1 MEQANA
7 AYQQTADHLDTA
19 VRAANP
25 GMDHP
30 PAMSFEQIVHSIYM
44 TAILQLGGA
53 TKPGEQP
60 KIDLMGARQSIDML
74 AILAEK
80 TKGNLTPAE
89 SQLMDNALFEIRMGF
104 LEVTQALARS
114 AANRQP
120 PPSGAARPPH
130 HRPLETNAS
139 NPHLSRQRH
148 LDGSPHAGMR
158 LRRLPLRGLARARP
172 VPAPSPRNRRTRP
185 SVLISWEGHNVV
197 IDTGPDFHAQAIA
210 AGIHRLDAVLYT
222 HGHADHV
229 LGMDDLRPLSFHSP
243 SNLPLY
249 ADEQTALTIERI
261 FNYTFGSEHSY
272 PTSARVALHR
282 IPATPGAEVVTLRR
296 AFPARPRHPRPPD
309 HLRLPLR
316 LRRLSHR
323 PQRPSPGERSPARR
337 PRPPHPRRSAP

>member
-1 MEQANA
+1 MSDQNKPFVVTDRRKFTSDGTPRPDADPSPEREPRESSEIHVAPPAPAPPLEFKSPHAASAPPEQTTSEPPAQTTSEPPAEAELPPPPTASEMEQANA

-120 PPSGAARPPH
+120 PP
-130 HRPLETNAS
+130 
-139 NPHLSRQRH
+139 
-148 LDGSPHAGMR
+148 
-158 LRRLPLRGLARARP
+158 
-172 VPAPSPRNRRTRP
+172 
-185 SVLISWEGHNVV
+185 
-197 IDTGPDFHAQAIA
+197 
-210 AGIHRLDAVLYT
+210 
-222 HGHADHV
+222 
-229 LGMDDLRPLSFHSP
+229 
-243 SNLPLY
+243 
-249 ADEQTALTIERI
+249 
-261 FNYTFGSEHSY
+261 
-272 PTSARVALHR
+272 
-282 IPATPGAEVVTLRR
+282 PGAPG
-296 AFPARPRHPRPPD
+296 APGRPTIVR
-309 HLRLPLR
+309 
-316 LRRLSHR
+316 
-323 PQRPSPGERSPARR
+323 
-337 PRPPHPRRSAP
+337 